1 VYIGASCVIKNNVL
15 MG

>member
-1 VYIGASCVIKNNVL
+1 VYRGASCVIKNNGL